1 MGITFVIP
9 TFAEEAADEKNGALK
24 VYMDELSRINEELG
38 TDYGIPVEYFDESE
52 LEKAKQF
59 FSEMSIDEFRDYIYT
74 IHYNSVNNIRSVQ
87 ERFEENKLVPT
98 VAVSVEGGWQYSL
111 ILGHGAVLSA
121 LAAVCVLAS
130 CRAAESETA
139 VIPADA
145 ENETDNIGEQYLI
158 EEEYRTRIPLFSSTL
173 KANGKEY
180 GCEVFMYFVESET
193 EDTINGMT
201 AIELS
206 YNGTILDRK
215 NIYSGCGIGNPAYP
229 KDGENEYWS
238 VLPLKN
244 DVAAFIA
251 PADGDFCDAVFITVN
266 SDEKLE
272 WITRNFSAAEMAE
285 KEKNGERITIPEQR
299 FFTITGSYEIS
310 GNDIT
315 FRTVSDSFSVS
326 FDFENYELLC
336 GDENTQKIVYY
347 Q

>member
-1 MGITFVIP
+1 MKKFIIL
-9 TFAEEAADEKNGALK
+9 AAML
-24 VYMDELSRINEELG
+24 
-38 TDYGIPVEYFDESE
+38 
-52 LEKAKQF
+52 
-59 FSEMSIDEFRDYIYT
+59 
-74 IHYNSVNNIRSVQ
+74 
-87 ERFEENKLVPT
+87 
-98 VAVSVEGGWQYSL
+98 
-111 ILGHGAVLSA
+111 AVL
-121 LAAVCVLAS
+121 CVLAS

-244 DVAAFIA
+244 DVAAFIT
-251 PADGDFCDAVFITVN
+251 PADGDFCDACLLR
-266 SDEKLE
+266 S
-272 WITRNFSAAEMAE
+272 
-285 KEKNGERITIPEQR
+285 IPMK
-299 FFTITGSYEIS
+299 SWS
-310 GNDIT
+310 G
-315 FRTVSDSFSVS
+315 
-326 FDFENYELLC
+326 
-336 GDENTQKIVYY
+336 
-347 Q
+347 

>member
-1 MGITFVIP
+1 MKRKTIYYIV
-9 TFAEEAADEKNGALK
+9 ALTA
-24 VYMDELSRINEELG
+24 I
-38 TDYGIPVEYFDESE
+38 
-52 LEKAKQF
+52 
-59 FSEMSIDEFRDYIYT
+59 
-74 IHYNSVNNIRSVQ
+74 
-87 ERFEENKLVPT
+87 
-98 VAVSVEGGWQYSL
+98 
-111 ILGHGAVLSA
+111 SA
-121 LAAVCVLAS
+121 LAS
-130 CRAAESETA
+130 CANESEPELTAES
-139 VIPADA
+139 ADMPVQTEA
-145 ENETDNIGEQYLI
+145 DNIGEHYLI

-206 YNGTILDRK
+206 YNGMVSDRK

-229 KDGENEYWS
+229 KDGENEYWF

-244 DVAAFIA
+244 DVAAFMS

-272 WITRNFSAAEMAE
+272 WITRNFSAAEMTE

-299 FFTITGSYEIS
+299 FFTVTDSYEIS

-315 FRTVSDSFSVS
+315 FYTPSGSFSVS

-336 GDENTQKIVYY
+336 DNEDAEKIVYY